1 MSKHFRLWMKVVL
14 AGTMSPVFLV
24 AVTAATQLQSLGAR
38 DTFRAAALSSAE
50 VKEIVK
56 QVEDSAYDVADDWES
71 ELHVRHVDLGASP
84 GLILQGTKLL
94 CGATGNCQTWV
105 FRKAHNNWI
114 LMFAKDDVPIA
125 EGFRLG
131 PGVSGGIKDFTV
143 QANSSAEAEQ
153 TVTYKFDGKH
163 YRTK

>member
-1 MSKHFRLWMKVVL
+1 MPEHGRPWMAVVL
-14 AGTMSPVFLV
+14 AGTMSPLFFV
-24 AVTAATQLQSLGAR
+24 AATAAAQLQSLGAR
-38 DTFRAAALSSAE
+38 DTFPAAALSSAE

-105 FRKAHNNWI
+105 FRRAHNNWI

-125 EGFRLG
+125 EDFRLG
-131 PGVSGGIKDFTV
+131 PGVSSGIK
-143 QANSSAEAEQ
+143 
-153 TVTYKFDGKH
+153 
-163 YRTK
+163 

>member
-1 MSKHFRLWMKVVL
+1 MTVVVL
-14 AGTMSPVFLV
+14 AGTMSAVFFV
-24 AVTAATQLQSLGAR
+24 AVNAATQLQSLGAR

>member
-1 MSKHFRLWMKVVL
+1 MQLMARHVRRWMTLFV
-14 AGTMSPVFLV
+14 AGTMGFILFV
-24 AVTAATQLQSLGAR
+24 AVTAAAQLQSLGSR

-50 VKEIVK
+50 VNEIMK
-56 QVEDSAYDVADDWES
+56 QVEDSAYDIADDWQS

-114 LMFAKDDVPIA
+114 LMFAQDDVPIA

-131 PGVSGGIKDFTV
+131 PRVSGGIKDCTTR
-143 QANSSAEAEQ
+143 ANSSAEAER
-153 TVTYKFDGKH
+153 TVTYKFD
-163 YRTK
+163 